1 MIETPHLRTALW
13 FVLAAVSMTA
23 RLTAQDMPDFSGH
36 WVLKSGSQTTADVP
50 QTLSVKQPL
59 VRTNVRGEPMK
70 PFFRDITV
78 ARGLQNGTRSE
89 TYQIGV
95 EGGLISGRADGGVDA
110 QRRHH
115 RVVWEEQTLVIEN
128 SSYTGPT
135 PESGEWTARREV
147 WSLDPGG
154 QLRLRITTR
163 SSVDPARTV
172 TLVYRRQ

>member
-1 MIETPHLRTALW
+1 MIEAPHVRTALW
-13 FVLAAVSMTA
+13 FVLVAVSMTA
-23 RLTAQDMPDFSGH
+23 RLAAQDMPDFSGH
-36 WVLKSGSQTTADVP
+36 WVLESGSQATADIP
-50 QTLSVKQPL
+50 QTLSVNQSL

-78 ARGLQNGTRSE
+78 ARELQSGTRSE

-110 QRRHH
+110 LRRHH
-115 RVVWEEQTLVIEN
+115 RVVWDAQTLVIEN

-135 PESGEWTARREV
+135 PESGEWTERREV

-172 TLVYRRQ
+172 TLV